1 MDKTYN
7 AKGFNLWDTDDE
19 TSENIMPKQRD
30 MKKERD
36 DAIQMLLQAKASC
49 TRDAQLLNLMLMP
62 V

>member
-7 AKGFNLWDTDDE
+7 EKGFNLWDTDDE
-19 TSENIMPKQRD
+19 TSENTMPKARD

-36 DAIQMLLQAKASC
+36 DAIKMLLQAKASC
-49 TRDAQLLNLMLMP
+49 NRDAQLINLMLMP